1 MPAVQP
7 VSGTVDRRNGPLRDA
22 LLRRVCGEFNEMPC
36 LRLTRGQAQRLFGLR
51 SDVCE
56 RVLADLVRDGI
67 LTYGSDERYR
77 LSDSRWP
84 TRTMFVHQGII
95 FPS

>member
-7 VSGTVDRRNGPLRDA
+7 VSGARDRRNIPLRDA

-36 LRLTRGQAQRLFGLR
+36 LRLTRGQVQRLFGLR
-51 SDVCE
+51 PDVCE
-56 RVLADLVRDGI
+56 RVLAELVRDGT
-67 LTYGSDERYR
+67 LTFGGDQRYR
-77 LSDSRWP
+77 LNDSSWP
-84 TRTMFVHQGII
+84 TRTMLVQHGIT